1 MQTAETKLSLKR
13 EPFSSLT
20 LARYEFR
27 LKAREEID
35 LPALLGSTLR
45 GAFGHAFKAIA
56 CSVAHQ
62 DCNRCLLRD
71 VCVYPTFFESQ
82 IEEARNLLG
91 KNQSAPRPYIFQPP
105 VPPLTRRISQ
115 QQELKLHVAAGGSLS
130 FNLTIFGTERR
141 KLPYVI
147 YAVSLMARHGLG
159 AWRAPFDLAEVA
171 VLDEVDEKS
180 SIYTPQVEKVAP
192 HESHITTLDTLV
204 AARLREIKSADRVTL
219 RLLTPLRVREQGA
232 VQEILSC
239 LRLINNLSRR
249 LALLN
254 GAYGLAP
261 HAFDYKA
268 LLAQAA
274 AVSTE
279 RADLWRHEFERLS
292 NRQHRKI
299 SQDGLLGEITFHGDA
314 LKELL
319 PLLVA
324 GEFLQVGSGTPFGLG
339 RYRIV
344 N

>member
-1 MQTAETKLSLKR
+1 MRTAETKLSLKL

-27 LKAREEID
+27 LQAHEEVE

-45 GAFGHAFKAIA
+45 GAFGHALKAIA
-56 CSVAHQ
+56 CSVSHQ
-62 DCNRCLLRD
+62 DCRRCLLTD
-71 VCVYPTFFESQ
+71 ICIYPTFFEAQ

-105 VPPLTRRISQ
+105 VPPFTRRISQ
-115 QQELKLHVAAGGSLS
+115 RQELKLHVAAGGSLS
-130 FNLTIFGTERR
+130 FNLTIFGAERR

-147 YAVSLMARHGLG
+147 YAVSLMAQHGLG
-159 AWRAPFDLAEVA
+159 AARAPFDLAEVA
-171 VLDEVDEKS
+171 VLNEADEKS
-180 SIYTPQVEKVAP
+180 LIYTPPAEKVAP
-192 HESHITTLDTLV
+192 HENHVTMLDALV
-204 AARLREIKSADRVTL
+204 ATRLREIKSAERVTL

-232 VQEILSC
+232 VQEILDC
-239 LRLINNLSRR
+239 PRLINNLSRR

-254 GAYGLAP
+254 DAYGIEP
-261 HAFDYKA
+261 QAFDYHA

-274 AVSTE
+274 TVRTE

-292 NRQHRKI
+292 NRQHKKI

-314 LKELL
+314 LAEML

-339 RYRIV
+339 RYRIIS
-344 N
+344 

>member
-1 MQTAETKLSLKR
+1 
-13 EPFSSLT
+13 LT
-20 LARYEFR
+20 LARYEFH
-27 LKAREEID
+27 LQTREEVE

-45 GAFGHAFKAIA
+45 GAFGHALKAIA
-56 CSVAHQ
+56 CSVSHQ
-62 DCNRCLLRD
+62 DCCRCLLRN

-82 IEEARNLLG
+82 VEEAHNLLS

-105 VPPLTRRISQ
+105 VPLLTRRISQ
-115 QQELKLHVAAGGSLS
+115 QQELKLHIAPGGSLS
-130 FNLTIFGTERR
+130 FNLTIFGAERR

-147 YAVSLMARHGLG
+147 YAVSLMAQHGLG
-159 AWRAPFDLAEVA
+159 AARAPFNLAEVA
-171 VLDEVDEKS
+171 VLNEVDEKS

-192 HESHITTLDTLV
+192 HENHVATLDTLV
-204 AARLREIKSADRVTL
+204 AARLREMKGADHVTL

-232 VQEILSC
+232 VQETLSC

-254 GAYGLAP
+254 GAYGIAP
-261 HAFDYKA
+261 QAFDYKA

-274 AVSTE
+274 TVRTE

-292 NRQHRKI
+292 NRQHKKI

-344 N
+344 S

>member
-1 MQTAETKLSLKR
+1 MQTAETKSSLKL
-13 EPFSSLT
+13 ETFSSLT

-27 LKAREEID
+27 LQAREEVE

-62 DCNRCLLRD
+62 DCNRCPLRD

-105 VPPLTRRISQ
+105 MPPLTRRISQ
-115 QQELKLHVAAGGSLS
+115 RQELKLHVAAGASLS
-130 FNLTIFGTERR
+130 FNLIIFGTERH

-147 YAVSLMARHGLG
+147 YAVSLMAQHGLG
-159 AWRAPFDLAEVA
+159 AARAPFDLAEVA
-171 VLDEVDEKS
+171 VLNEMDEKS
-180 SIYTPQVEKVAP
+180 SIYTSQAERIAP
-192 HESHITTLDTLV
+192 HENHSTTLDTLV

-232 VQEILSC
+232 VQETLSC

-254 GAYGLAP
+254 DAYGLAP
-261 HAFDYKA
+261 RSFDYKA

-274 AVSTE
+274 TVRTE

-292 NRQHRKI
+292 NRQHKKI
-299 SQDGLLGEITFHGDA
+299 SQDGMLGEITFHGDA
-314 LKELL
+314 LEVLL

-344 N
+344 S

>member
-1 MQTAETKLSLKR
+1 VEIAKTKLSLKL

-27 LKAREEID
+27 LLAREEVE

-62 DCNRCLLRD
+62 DCHRCLLRD
-71 VCVYPTFFESQ
+71 VCVYPTFFESR
-82 IEEARNLLG
+82 IEEARHLLS

-147 YAVSLMARHGLG
+147 YAVSLMAQHGLG
-159 AWRAPFDLAEVA
+159 ASRAPFDLVDVA
-171 VLDEVDEKS
+171 VLNEVGEKS
-180 SIYTPQVEKVAP
+180 SIYTPQVEKVEP
-192 HESHITTLDTLV
+192 HENHVPTLDALV
-204 AARLREIKSADRVTL
+204 AARLQEIKNADRVTL

-232 VQEILSC
+232 VQETLSC
-239 LRLINNLSRR
+239 LRLINHLSRR

-261 HAFDYKA
+261 QDFDYKS

-274 AVSTE
+274 TIRTE
-279 RADLWRHEFERLS
+279 RTDLWRHEFQRLS
-292 NRQHRKI
+292 NRQHQKI
-299 SQDGLLGEITFHGDA
+299 PQDGLLGELTFHGDG
-314 LKELL
+314 LKGLL

-324 GEFLQVGSGTPFGLG
+324 GEFLHVGSGTPFGLG
-339 RYRIV
+339 RYQIV
-344 N
+344 S

>member
-1 MQTAETKLSLKR
+1 MQTAETKLSLKL

-27 LKAREEID
+27 LQAREEVE

-82 IEEARNLLG
+82 TEDARNLLG

-115 QQELKLHVAAGGSLS
+115 QQELKLHVAAGGSVS

-147 YAVSLMARHGLG
+147 HAVSLMAQHGLG
-159 AWRAPFDLAEVA
+159 ASRAPFDLVEVA
-171 VLDEVDEKS
+171 VLNEADEKS
-180 SIYTPQVEKVAP
+180 SIYTPHVERVA
-192 HESHITTLDTLV
+192 SHDNHVTTLDTLV
-204 AARLREIKSADRVTL
+204 AARLQGIKSADRVTL
-219 RLLTPLRVREQGA
+219 RLLTPLRVRQQGA
-232 VQEILSC
+232 VQETLDC
-239 LRLINNLSRR
+239 PRLINNLSRR
-249 LALLN
+249 LAVVN
-254 GAYGLAP
+254 DAYGIAP

-268 LLAQAA
+268 LLAQATT
-274 AVSTE
+274 VSTE
-279 RADLWRHEFERLS
+279 RADLWRHNFERLS
-292 NRQHRKI
+292 NRQHQKI
-299 SQDGLLGEITFHGDA
+299 SQDGLLGEITFHGAA
-314 LKELL
+314 LEELL
-319 PLLVA
+319 PLLVT
-324 GEFLQVGSGTPFGLG
+324 GEFLHVGSGTPFGLG

-344 N
+344 G

>member
-1 MQTAETKLSLKR
+1 MQTAETKLRLKL

-27 LKAREEID
+27 LQAREEVE

-62 DCNRCLLRD
+62 DCDRCLLRD

-82 IEEARNLLG
+82 IEQARNLLG

-105 VPPLTRRISQ
+105 VPPLTRQISQ
-115 QQELKLHVAAGGSLS
+115 RQELKLHVAVGGSLF
-130 FNLTIFGTERR
+130 FNLIIFGTEWR

-147 YAVSLMARHGLG
+147 HAVSLMAQHGLG
-159 AWRAPFDLAEVA
+159 ASRAPFDLVEVT
-171 VLDEVDEKS
+171 VLNKADENS
-180 SIYTPQVEKVAP
+180 SIYMPQGEKVAP
-192 HESHITTLDTLV
+192 HESHITTLYTLV
-204 AARLREIKSADRVTL
+204 AARLREIKCADRVTL

-232 VQEILSC
+232 VQETLSC

-261 HAFDYKA
+261 QAFDYKA

-274 AVSTE
+274 TVRTE

-292 NRQHRKI
+292 NRQHKKI
-299 SQDGLLGEITFHGDA
+299 SQDGMLGEITFHGDA
-314 LKELL
+314 LEELL

-324 GEFLQVGSGTPFGLG
+324 GEFLHVGSGTPFGLG
-339 RYRIV
+339 RYRILG
-344 N
+344 

>member
-1 MQTAETKLSLKR
+1 MQTAATTLSLKLA
-13 EPFSSLT
+13 PFSSLT

-27 LKAREEID
+27 LQAREGVE

-45 GAFGHAFKAIA
+45 GAFGHALKAIA

-62 DCNRCLLRD
+62 DCDRCLLRD
-71 VCVYPTFFESQ
+71 VCVYPTFFESHV
-82 IEEARNLLG
+82 EEARNLLG

-115 QQELKLHVAAGGSLS
+115 QQKLKLHVAAGGSLS
-130 FNLTIFGTERR
+130 FNLTIFGSERR

-147 YAVSLMARHGLG
+147 YAISLMAQHGLG
-159 AWRAPFDLAEVA
+159 VARAPFDLTEVS
-171 VLDEVDEKS
+171 VLNEADEKS
-180 SIYTPQVEKVAP
+180 SIYTPQVERVAA
-192 HESHITTLDTLV
+192 HDNHVTTLDTLV

-232 VQEILSC
+232 VQETLSC

-254 GAYGLAP
+254 DAYGIAP
-261 HAFDYKA
+261 QAFDYKA

-274 AVSTE
+274 TVRTE

-292 NRQHRKI
+292 NRQHKKI
-299 SQDGLLGEITFHGDA
+299 PQDGLLGEITFHGEA

-324 GEFLQVGSGTPFGLG
+324 GEFLHVGSGTPFGLG

-344 N
+344 G